1 MRLISIGSSLNSNE
15 KPGKI
20 EVMSSK
26 FALPL
31 AAVVLFLVVVA
42 GFIIVKPRI
51 NLPLISP
58 SGSVT
63 EGINAS
69 GYQAVFLANGQ
80 VYFGKLR
87 GFSTNEPVLSG
98 VYYLRMGTSLQPG
111 EASKQQAVTVEKE
124 TAKSKA
130 AKKAAADKEATP
142 AAVSNSGLTLVKMGT
157 EVHGP
162 TGELTL
168 NRDQILYVENLRD
181 DSQVVQAIKRY
192 EAIPAPK

>member
-1 MRLISIGSSLNSNE
+1 MRIASTENILNSE
-15 KPGKI
+15 GKPGKI
-20 EVMSSK
+20 NLVNNK
-26 FALPL
+26 LALPIASIL
-31 AAVVLFLVVVA
+31 LFLVILA
-42 GFIIVKPRI
+42 GFIIVKPKI
-51 NLPLISP
+51 NLPFMSSSK
-58 SGSVT
+58 SGG

-69 GYQAVFLANGQ
+69 GYQAVFLVNGQ

-87 GFSTNEPVLSG
+87 GFSSNEPTLTG
-98 VYYLRMGTSLQPG
+98 VYYLQMGTNLQPG

-130 AKKAAADKEATP
+130 AKKAATAKEATP
-142 AAVSNSGLTLVKMGT
+142 TAAPRSNLTLVKMGT

-192 EAIPAPK
+192 EASSLK